1 MSEPEKKKKRDKKDV
16 KEKKSIEKKE
26 TKERKS
32 REKKETKE
40 RKPREKKETKSR
52 TKKIVLL
59 EDEPSAEKKEAYS
72 PQTFLNRYYEEL
84 EREADFIPSETKSFD
99 IKKEELESISLQ
111 DNKDFEYLYPSLN
124 DPNFN
129 VKISERKEFFDTKYD
144 GEIKDVTTEG
154 DKLCNAE
161 FELSPHQIFVRNFLS
176 FQTPYNSILLYH
188 GLGTGK
194 TCSAITVAEEMREYI
209 KQVGISQK
217 IIVVASPNVQENFK
231 LQLFDENKL
240 KLIDGIWNIKSCTG
254 NKFLK
259 EINPTNMKGL
269 NKEKVISQIKQ
280 IINASYM
287 FLGYV
292 EFANY
297 IEKKGRVEGEVTDDM
312 REKMSKSRLNN
323 VFKNQLIIIDEV
335 HNIRITDDNSNKRV
349 ALELFKLVNAVD
361 NLKLLL
367 LSATPM
373 YNSYKEI
380 IWLINLMNLNDNR
393 PTIDIKNVFRSDGSF
408 VTDERGREI
417 GKDLLERKS
426 RGYISFFRGENPY
439 IFPYRIWPSSFSLE
453 HSFKSKKLIYPTQ
466 QYNGKPV
473 LQPLELI
480 DVYVNNIG
488 EYQQRGYEYVIRL
501 LKNRAEEGDDE
512 IPTFENMEAKGYTML
527 QKSIQSLNMI
537 YPDERLDR
545 VFTGESLSF
554 DTSDIIGSNGMN
566 RIMKYT
572 ESTNPP
578 SKKDF
583 KYKTDKYGE
592 IFNYDEIGKYSS
604 KIKTICDN
612 ILNSSGI
619 VLIFSEYID
628 GGLVPVALALES
640 LGFTKFGTSS
650 LFKTPPT
657 KQIDAVEFKIKED
670 MPSGKAFKPAK
681 YAMITGDAAY
691 SPDNVSVMK
700 TITGSNNVNGE
711 EIKVILISKTG
722 AEGLDFKNIRQVHI
736 MEPWY
741 NMNRIEQ
748 IIGRAVRNCSHKA
761 IPFTERNVQIFLYG
775 TLLNGS
781 EQEAVDLYVYR
792 LAEIKALQIGRVS
805 RVLKENAV
813 DCLLNYEQQNF
824 TESNMRQIVQ
834 QYLSNKK
841 TIDYVVGDKPFSS
854 VCDYMESCQYTCS
867 KSKTIEKPI
876 LDTFTEAFI
885 LMNTEK
891 IIHRIKD
898 LFKDKHFYTKQEL
911 ISRINITRDYPLIQ
925 INAALNQLV
934 EDNSEYV
941 SDAYGRL
948 GNIINID
955 DLYLFQPIELNN
967 PHISLYERSVPVQ
980 FKHNELSFKLPED
993 LTEAIIHKPKAKE
1006 GRKKQE
1012 ELELTTLINE
1022 IETKYNI
1029 ATTPQ
1034 TIQKGEDNWYKIC
1047 SVVIQKMS
1055 SEGIQR
1061 NNLIKFLISHI
1072 VETLLFKQ
1080 SFLLLNYLYRSDVE
1094 LTDVLRQIKQYY
1106 DEHMLIFRT
1115 KAGVKKGL
1123 LVQRDGKPQLVI
1135 YDSEEW
1141 INAESEDYQDF
1152 SGEIKNIIENMSSL
1166 SNIVGF
1172 IGIFKNDY
1180 LIFKIKFMNIKR
1192 HKGARCD
1199 QAGKIETI
1207 KNLNKILDSQVFNA
1221 ENTKGI
1227 GQVELCIRQEFMLRY
1242 YDIIKKE
1249 RKRWF
1254 LSPIE
1259 GIVKNI
1265 EKLTL

>member
-1 MSEPEKKKKRDKKDV
+1 MSISEPEIKNTKIV
-16 KEKKSIEKKE
+16 KEKKPRGKKEKKSRV
-26 TKERKS
+26 RKL
-32 REKKETKE
+32 
-40 RKPREKKETKSR
+40 
-52 TKKIVLL
+52 IMVHN
-59 EDEPSAEKKEAYS
+59 EPSIDEKEIGT
-72 PQTFLNRYYEEL
+72 PQTVLDRYYEET
-84 EREADFIPSETKSFD
+84 ESIPTETKLFNN
-99 IKKEELESISLQ
+99 KKEQLESISLL
-111 DNKDFEYLYPSLN
+111 DNKEFEYLYPSLN

-129 VKISERKEFFDTKYD
+129 VKIAERKEFFDTKYD
-144 GEIKDVTTEG
+144 GEIKDVTKEG

-209 KQVGISQK
+209 KQVGITQK

-254 NKFLK
+254 NKILK
-259 EINPTNMKGL
+259 EINPTNMKGVT
-269 NKEKVISQIKQ
+269 KDKVITQIKQ
-280 IINASYM
+280 IINSSYM

-297 IEKKGRVEGEVTDDM
+297 IEKKARVEGEVTDDI
-312 REKMSKSRLNN
+312 REKKSKRNLNN
-323 VFKNQLIIIDEV
+323 AFNNQLIIIDEV
-335 HNIRITDDNSNKRV
+335 HNIRITEDNANKRV
-349 ALELFKLVNAVD
+349 AMELFKLVNAVD

-393 PTIDIKNVFRSDGSF
+393 PTIDIKNVFKPDGSF
-408 VTDERGREI
+408 VTDDRGREI
-417 GKDLLERKS
+417 GKELLERKS
-426 RGYISFFRGENPY
+426 RGYISFLRGENPY
-439 IFPYRIWPSSFSLE
+439 IFPYRIWPSYFSLDN
-453 HSFKSKKLIYPTQ
+453 SFKSKKLTYPTE
-466 QYNGKPV
+466 QYNSKPV

-488 EYQQRGYEYVIRL
+488 EYQQKGYEYIIKL
-501 LKNRAEEGDDE
+501 LKNRTEEDE
-512 IPTFENMEAKGYTML
+512 DELPNFENMEAKGYTML

-545 VFTGESLSF
+545 ILDGESLLF

-572 ESTNPP
+572 ETTNPP

-583 KYKTDKYGE
+583 KYKTDKYGD
-592 IFNYDEIGKYSS
+592 IFSRNEIGKYSS

-612 ILNSSGI
+612 ILNSTGI
-619 VLIFSEYID
+619 ILVFSEYID
-628 GGLVPVALALES
+628 GGLVPLALALES
-640 LGFTKFGTSS
+640 LGFTKYGTQS
-650 LFKTPPT
+650 LFKTIPT
-657 KQIDAVEFKIKED
+657 KSIDAVEFKTREQMSSSKT
-670 MPSGKAFKPAK
+670 FKPAK
-681 YAMITGDAAY
+681 YAMITGDVAY
-691 SPDNVSVMK
+691 SPDNVNVIK
-700 TITGSNNVNGE
+700 TMTSSNNVYGE

-722 AEGLDFKNIRQVHI
+722 AEGIDLNNIRQVHI

-748 IIGRAVRNCSHKA
+748 IIGRAVRNCSHKSL
-761 IPFTERNVQIFLYG
+761 PFKERNVQIFIYG
-775 TLLNGS
+775 TLLNDS
-781 EQEAVDLYVYR
+781 HQEAVDLYVYR
-792 LAEIKALQIGRVS
+792 LAEIKSLQIGRVS

-813 DCLLNYEQQNF
+813 DCLLNSEQQNF
-824 TESNMRQIVQ
+824 TEANIRQIVQ
-834 QYLSNKK
+834 QLLSNKR
-841 TIDYVVGDKPFSS
+841 TIDYSVGDKPFSS
-854 VCDYMESCQYTCS
+854 VCDYMESCQYRCVR
-867 KSKTIEKPI
+867 EKAIDNPI

-911 ISRINITRDYPLIQ
+911 ISRINLTREYTLIQ

-934 EDNSEYV
+934 EDNTEYV
-941 SDAYGRL
+941 SDSYGRL

-967 PHISLYERSVPVQ
+967 NHISLYERSVPVQ

-993 LTEAIIHKPKAKE
+993 LTEAIIHKPKTKE

-1012 ELELTTLINE
+1012 EHEVTLLINE
-1022 IETKYNI
+1022 IESKYNI
-1029 ATTPQ
+1029 STTQQ
-1034 TIQKGEDNWYKIC
+1034 TIQKGDDNWYKIC
-1047 SVVIQKMS
+1047 SVVIEKMIH
-1055 SEGIQR
+1055 EGIDR
-1061 NNLIKFLISHI
+1061 NILINFLIAHI
-1072 VETLLFKQ
+1072 AETLLFNQ
-1080 SFLLLNYLYRSDVE
+1080 SILLLNYLYNTVE
-1094 LTDVLRQIKQYY
+1094 LTDILTLMKQYY
-1106 DEHMLIFRT
+1106 DENMLIFRT
-1115 KAGVKKGL
+1115 KKGL
-1123 LVQRDGKPQLVI
+1123 MLQRDGKQQLVI
-1135 YDSEEW
+1135 YDGEEW

-1152 SGEIKNIIENMSSL
+1152 ASEIRNLIESMSSL

-1172 IGIFKNDY
+1172 IGIFKNNY

-1207 KNLNKILDSQVFNA
+1207 KSLNKILESEVFNA

-1227 GQVELCIRQEFMLRY
+1227 GQTELCIRQEFTLRH
-1242 YDIIKKE
+1242 YDVTMKE

-1254 LSPIE
+1254 LNPVEAI
-1259 GIVKNI
+1259 IKNI

>member
-1 MSEPEKKKKRDKKDV
+1 MSEPEQKKKREKKNIKDV
-16 KEKKSIEKKE
+16 
-26 TKERKS
+26 
-32 REKKETKE
+32 KE
-40 RKPREKKETKSR
+40 RKPREKKDKKIKSR
-52 TKKIVLL
+52 KILIV
-59 EDEPSAEKKEAYS
+59 EDEPSMDKQEVGT
-72 PQTFLNRYYEEL
+72 PQTILDRYYEEL
-84 EREADFIPSETKSFD
+84 ESVPSETKKYD
-99 IKKEELESISLQ
+99 IKKEELESTYLQ
-111 DNKDFEYLYPSLN
+111 DNKEFEYLYPSLN

-129 VKISERKEFFDTKYD
+129 VKIAEKKEFFDTKYD
-144 GEIKDVTTEG
+144 GEIKDVTKEG
-154 DKLCNAE
+154 DRLCNAE
-161 FELSPHQIFVRNFLS
+161 FELSPHQIFIRNFLS

-240 KLIDGIWNIKSCTG
+240 KLIDGVWNIKSCTG

-280 IINASYM
+280 IIHSSYM

-297 IEKKGRVEGEVTDDM
+297 IEKQGRVEGEVTDQV
-312 REKMSKSRLNN
+312 REKISKIRLNN
-323 VFKNQLIIIDEV
+323 VFNNQLIIIDEV
-335 HNIRITDDNSNKRV
+335 HNIRITDDNANKRV
-349 ALELFKLVNAVD
+349 AMELFKLVNAVD

-380 IWLINLMNLNDNR
+380 IWLLNLMNLNDNR

-426 RGYISFFRGENPY
+426 RGYISFLRGENPY
-439 IFPYRIWPSSFSLE
+439 VFPYRIWPSNFSLNN
-453 HSFKSKKLIYPTQ
+453 SFKSKKITYPTQ

-480 DVYVNNIG
+480 DVYVNEIG
-488 EYQQRGYEYVIRL
+488 EYQQRGYEYVVRL
-501 LKNRAEEGDDE
+501 LKKRAEEGEDE
-512 IPTFENMEAKGYTML
+512 LPSFENMEAKGYTML

-545 VFTGESLSF
+545 ILSGENILF

-572 ESTNPP
+572 ESTNPH

-592 IFNYDEIGKYSS
+592 IFSPNEIGKYSS

-612 ILNSSGI
+612 ILNSTGI
-619 VLIFSEYID
+619 VLVFSEYID

-640 LGFTKFGTSS
+640 LGFTKYGTSS

-657 KQIDAVEFKIKED
+657 KVIDATEFKPKEQ
-670 MPSGKAFKPAK
+670 MPSGKTFKPAK

-691 SPDNVSVMK
+691 SPDNVNVIK
-700 TITGSNNVNGE
+700 TMTSSNNVYGE

-722 AEGLDFKNIRQVHI
+722 AEGIDLTNIRQVHI

-748 IIGRAVRNCSHKA
+748 IIGRAVRNCSHKSL
-761 IPFTERNVQIFLYG
+761 PFEERNVQIFLYG
-775 TLLNGS
+775 TLLSDS

-813 DCLLNYEQQNF
+813 DCILNYEQQNF
-824 TESNMRQIVQ
+824 TEENMRQIVQ
-834 QYLSNKK
+834 QHLSNKK
-841 TIDYVVGDKPFSS
+841 TIDYAVGDKPFSS
-854 VCDYMESCQYTCS
+854 ICDYMDSCQYKCS
-867 KSKTIEKPI
+867 KDRSIDKPK
-876 LDTFTEAFI
+876 LDTFTESFI
-885 LMNTEK
+885 IMNTEK
-891 IIHRIKD
+891 IIHKIKD

-911 ISRINITRDYPLIQ
+911 ISRINITREYPLIQ
-925 INAALNQLV
+925 INSALNQLV
-934 EDNSEYV
+934 EDNTEYV
-941 SDAYGRL
+941 SDIYGRL
-948 GNIINID
+948 GNVINID
-955 DLYLFQPIELNN
+955 NLYLFQPIELDDN
-967 PHISLYERSVPVQ
+967 HISLYERSVPVQ
-980 FKHNELSFKLPED
+980 FKHNELSFKLPDD

-1006 GRKKQE
+1006 GREKQE
-1012 ELELTTLINE
+1012 EQELTLLINE
-1022 IETKYNI
+1022 IEAKYNLS
-1029 ATTPQ
+1029 TTHQ
-1034 TIQKGEDNWYKIC
+1034 VVEKGEDNWYKIC
-1047 SVVIQKMS
+1047 SVVIEKMT
-1055 SEGIQR
+1055 SEEIER
-1061 NNLIKFLISHI
+1061 NYLIKFLIAHI
-1072 VETLLFKQ
+1072 AETLLFKQ
-1080 SFLLLNYLYRSDVE
+1080 TILLLNYLYNPESELSDI
-1094 LTDVLRQIKQYY
+1094 LRLMKKYY
-1106 DEHMLIFRT
+1106 DDIMLIYIN
-1115 KAGVKKGL
+1115 KKGL
-1123 LVQRDGKPQLVI
+1123 ITQKEGKQQLII
-1135 YDSEEW
+1135 YDGEEW

-1152 SGEIKNIIENMSSL
+1152 ANEIRNIIDNMISL

-1207 KNLNKILDSQVFNA
+1207 KNLNKILESDVFNA

-1227 GQVELCIRQEFMLRY
+1227 GQIELCIRQEFTLRY
-1242 YDIIKKE
+1242 YDSIKKE

-1259 GIVKNI
+1259 GIIKNI
-1265 EKLTL
+1265 EKITL

>member
-1 MSEPEKKKKRDKKDV
+1 MSEQEPERKKKKDV
-16 KEKKSIEKKE
+16 KEKKPKEK
-26 TKERKS
+26 
-32 REKKETKE
+32 KE
-40 RKPREKKETKSR
+40 RKPREKKEKKSR
-52 TKKIVLL
+52 ARKLIVV
-59 EDEPSAEKKEAYS
+59 EDEPSMEKKEIGT
-72 PQTFLNRYYEEL
+72 PQTVLDRYYEEM
-84 EREADFIPSETKSFD
+84 ESIPGETKEFN
-99 IKKEELESISLQ
+99 IKREELESMSLQ

-129 VKISERKEFFDTKYD
+129 VKIAERKEFFDTKYD
-144 GEIKDVTTEG
+144 GEIKDVTKEG

-209 KQVGISQK
+209 KQVGITQK

-269 NKEKVISQIKQ
+269 NKDKVISQIKQ
-280 IINASYM
+280 IINSSYM

-297 IEKKGRVEGEVTDDM
+297 IEKKARVEGEVTDEI
-312 REKMSKSRLNN
+312 REKKSKRNLNN
-323 VFKNQLIIIDEV
+323 AFNNQLIIIDEV

-349 ALELFKLVNAVD
+349 AMELFKLVNAVD

-380 IWLINLMNLNDNR
+380 IWLLNLMNLNDNR
-393 PTIDIKNVFRSDGSF
+393 PTIDIKNVFKTDGSF
-408 VTDERGREI
+408 VTDDRGREI
-417 GKDLLERKS
+417 GKELLERKS
-426 RGYISFFRGENPY
+426 RGYISFLRGENPY
-439 IFPYRIWPSSFSLE
+439 IFPYRIWPSYFSLDN
-453 HSFKSKKLIYPTQ
+453 SFKSKKLTYPIQ

-480 DVYVNNIG
+480 DVYLNRIG
-488 EYQQRGYEYVIRL
+488 EYQQKGYEYVIRL
-501 LKNRAEEGDDE
+501 LKNRGEEGEDE
-512 IPTFENMEAKGYTML
+512 LPSFENMEAKGYTML

-545 VFTGESLSF
+545 ILEGESLLF

-572 ESTNPP
+572 ETTNPP

-592 IFNYDEIGKYSS
+592 IFSHNEIGKYSS

-612 ILNSSGI
+612 ILNSTGI
-619 VLIFSEYID
+619 VLVFSEYID

-640 LGFTKFGTSS
+640 LGFTKYGTSS

-657 KQIDAVEFKIKED
+657 KAIDAVEFKTRD
-670 MPSGKAFKPAK
+670 QMPSGKTFKPAK

-691 SPDNVSVMK
+691 SPDNVNVIK
-700 TITGSNNVNGE
+700 TMTSSNNVYGE

-722 AEGLDFKNIRQVHI
+722 AEGIDLNNIRQVHI

-748 IIGRAVRNCSHKA
+748 IIGRAVRNCSHKSL
-761 IPFTERNVQIFLYG
+761 PFKERNVQIFLYG
-775 TLLNGS
+775 TLLNDS
-781 EQEAVDLYVYR
+781 EEEAVDLYVYR

-813 DCLLNYEQQNF
+813 DCLLNSEQQNF
-824 TESNMRQIVQ
+824 TEENMKQIVQ
-834 QYLSNKK
+834 QHLSNKK
-841 TIDYVVGDKPFSS
+841 TIDYAVGDKPFSS
-854 VCDYMESCQYTCS
+854 VCDYMESCQYRCS
-867 KSKTIEKPI
+867 REKAIENPV

-891 IIHRIKD
+891 IIHRIRD
-898 LFKDKHFYTKQEL
+898 LFKDKYFYTKQEL
-911 ISRINITRDYPLIQ
+911 ISRINLTREYPLIQ

-934 EDNSEYV
+934 EDNTEYV
-941 SDAYGRL
+941 TDYYGRL

-955 DLYLFQPIELNN
+955 DLYLFQPIELNDN
-967 PHISLYERSVPVQ
+967 HISLYERSVPVQ

-1006 GRKKQE
+1006 AREKQE
-1012 ELELTTLINE
+1012 EQELTLLINE
-1022 IETKYNI
+1022 IEAKYNL
-1029 ATTPQ
+1029 ATTHQ
-1034 TIQKGEDNWYKIC
+1034 VIEKGEDNWYKIC
-1047 SVVIQKMS
+1047 SVVIDKMTA
-1055 SEGIQR
+1055 EGIER
-1061 NNLIKFLISHI
+1061 NYLIKFLIAHI
-1072 VETLLFKQ
+1072 SENLLFNQ
-1080 SFLLLNYLYRSDVE
+1080 SILLLNYLYSRDAE
-1094 LTDVLRQIKQYY
+1094 LTDVLRLMKQYY
-1106 DEHMLIFRT
+1106 EEKMLVFRS
-1115 KAGVKKGL
+1115 KKGL
-1123 LVQRDGKPQLVI
+1123 MLERDGKQQLVI
-1135 YDSEEW
+1135 YDEEEW

-1152 SGEIKNIIENMSSL
+1152 ASEIRNLIESMNSL

-1172 IGIFKNDY
+1172 IGRLKDF
-1180 LIFKIKFMNIKR
+1180 LVFKIKFMNIKR
-1192 HKGARCD
+1192 HKGATCV
-1199 QAGKIETI
+1199 QAGKIETV
-1207 KNLNKILDSQVFNA
+1207 KSLNKILESEVFNA
-1221 ENTKGI
+1221 QNTKGI
-1227 GQVELCIRQEFMLRY
+1227 GQIELCIRQEFTLRY
-1242 YDIIKKE
+1242 YDATKKE

-1259 GIVKNI
+1259 AIIKNI

>member
-1 MSEPEKKKKRDKKDV
+1 MSEPEKMKKRDKKD
-16 KEKKSIEKKE
+16 I
-26 TKERKS
+26 
-32 REKKETKE
+32 KE
-40 RKPREKKETKSR
+40 RKPREKKEAKEKKPREKKVKKSR
-52 TKKIVLL
+52 TRKLILL
-59 EDEPSAEKKEAYS
+59 QEDEPSISKNEIGS
-72 PQTFLNRYYEEL
+72 PQTLLNRYYQDL
-84 EREADFIPSETKSFD
+84 ESKAEFIPSETKEFD
-99 IKKEELESISLQ
+99 IKKEELEGIYLQ

-129 VKISERKEFFDTKYD
+129 VKIAERKEFFDTKYD
-144 GEIKDVTTEG
+144 GEIKDVTKEG

-240 KLIDGIWNIKSCTG
+240 NLIDGVWNIKSCTG
-254 NKFLK
+254 NKILK

-280 IINASYM
+280 IINSSYM
-287 FLGYV
+287 FLGYI

-297 IEKKGRVEGEVTDDM
+297 IEKKGRVEGEVTDEL
-312 REKMSKSRLNN
+312 REKMTKNKLNN
-323 VFKNQLIIIDEV
+323 AFKNQLIIIDEV

-380 IWLINLMNLNDNR
+380 IWLLNLMNLNDNR
-393 PTIDIKNVFRSDGSF
+393 PTIDIKNVFKNDGSF
-408 VTDERGREI
+408 TTDDRGREI
-417 GKDLLERKS
+417 GKELLERKS
-426 RGYISFFRGENPY
+426 RGYISFLRGENPY
-439 IFPYRIWPSSFSLE
+439 IFPYRIWPSSFSLD
-453 HSFKSKKLIYPTQ
+453 HSFKSKKLTYPIQ

-488 EYQQRGYEYVIRL
+488 QYQQRGYEYIIGV
-501 LKNRAEEGDDE
+501 LKNRSDVEEE
-512 IPTFENMEAKGYTML
+512 LPTFENMEAKGYTML

-537 YPDERLDR
+537 YPDERLDKILN
-545 VFTGESLSF
+545 GESVAF

-572 ESTNPP
+572 ETTNPP

-583 KYKTDKYGE
+583 RYKSDKYGE

-612 ILNSSGI
+612 ILNSTGI
-619 VLIFSEYID
+619 ILIFSEYID

-640 LGFTKFGTSS
+640 MGFTKYGTSS

-657 KQIDAVEFKIKED
+657 KAIDSVEFKTRDE
-670 MPSGKAFKPAK
+670 MPQGKTFKPVK
-681 YAMITGDAAY
+681 YAMITGDSAY
-691 SPDNVSVMK
+691 SPDNINVMK
-700 TITGSNNVNGE
+700 TITGNNNSYGE

-748 IIGRAVRNCSHKA
+748 IIGRAVRNCSHKSL
-761 IPFTERNVQIFLYG
+761 PFKERNVQIFLYG
-775 TLLNGS
+775 TLLNSS

-805 RVLKENAV
+805 RVLKKNAI

-824 TESNMRQIVQ
+824 TEANMRQIVQ
-834 QYLSNKK
+834 QHLSNKK

-876 LDTFTEAFI
+876 LDTFNEAFI

-891 IIHRIKD
+891 IIHKIKD

-911 ISRINITRDYPLIQ
+911 ISRINIPREYPLIQ

-941 SDAYGRL
+941 SDIYGRL
-948 GNIINID
+948 GNVVNID
-955 DLYLFQPIELNN
+955 HLYLFQPIELNN
-967 PHISLYERSVPVQ
+967 QHISLYERSVPVQ
-980 FKHNELSFKLPED
+980 FKHNELAFKLPQD

-1006 GRKKQE
+1006 GREKQAE
-1012 ELELTTLINE
+1012 QELTTLINE
-1022 IETKYNI
+1022 IEAKYNLAI
-1029 ATTPQ
+1029 TPQ
-1034 TIQKGEDNWYKIC
+1034 IIQKGDDNWYKIC
-1047 SVVIQKMS
+1047 SAVIEKMTL
-1055 SEGIQR
+1055 EGIER
-1061 NNLIKFLISHI
+1061 NYLLKFLISHI
-1072 VETLLFKQ
+1072 IETLLFNQ
-1080 SFLLLNYLYRSDVE
+1080 SILLLNYLYNTDTE
-1094 LTDVLRQIKQYY
+1094 LTDVLKLIKQYY
-1106 DEHMLIFRT
+1106 DDRMLTFRT
-1115 KAGVKKGL
+1115 KKGL
-1123 LVQRDGKPQLVI
+1123 ILQKDGKQQLVI
-1135 YDSEEW
+1135 FEGEEW
-1141 INAESEDYQDF
+1141 VNAESEDYQDF
-1152 SGEIKNIIENMSSL
+1152 SAEIKNIIESMNSL

-1199 QAGKIETI
+1199 QSGKIETI
-1207 KNLNKILDSQVFNA
+1207 KNLNKILERDVFNT

-1227 GQVELCIRQEFMLRY
+1227 GQIELCIRQEFMLRY
-1242 YDIIKKE
+1242 YDATKKE

-1259 GIVKNI
+1259 GIIKNI

>member
-1 MSEPEKKKKRDKKDV
+1 MSEPEQKKKK
-16 KEKKSIEKKE
+16 EK
-26 TKERKS
+26 
-32 REKKETKE
+32 KE
-40 RKPREKKETKSR
+40 RKPREKKG
-52 TKKIVLL
+52 
-59 EDEPSAEKKEAYS
+59 EPKEKKERKSRARKIKLVEVLDEPIIDARDLETSQRLLDSYYDE
-72 PQTFLNRYYEEL
+72 FLNKSTTTQ
-84 EREADFIPSETKSFD
+84 SEIKEFET
-99 IKKEELESISLQ
+99 KKEELESLYLQ
-111 DNKDFEYLYPSLN
+111 ENKDFEYLYPSLN

-129 VKISERKEFFDTKYD
+129 IKIAERKEFFDTKYD
-144 GEIKDVTTEG
+144 GEVKNVSEEAER
-154 DKLCNAE
+154 LCSAE

-209 KQVGISQK
+209 KQVGINQK

-240 KLIDGIWNIKSCTG
+240 KLIDGTWNIKSCTG
-254 NKFLK
+254 NNFLK

-269 NKEKVISQIKQ
+269 NKEKVITQIKQ
-280 IINASYM
+280 IVNSSYM

-297 IEKKGRVEGEVTDDM
+297 IEKKGRVEGELTDDI
-312 REKMSKSRLNN
+312 REKKSKKRLND
-323 VFKNQLIIIDEV
+323 VFNNQLIIIDEV

-349 ALELFKLVNAVD
+349 ALELFKLVNVVD

-380 IWLINLMNLNDNR
+380 IWLLNLMNLNDNR
-393 PTIDIKNVFRSDGSF
+393 PSIDIKNVFKSDGTF

-417 GKDLLERKS
+417 GKELLERKS
-426 RGYISFFRGENPY
+426 RGYISFLRGENPY
-439 IFPYRIWPSSFSLE
+439 VFPYRIWPSYFSLQ
-453 HSFKSKKLIYPTQ
+453 HSFKSKKITYPTE

-480 DVYVNNIG
+480 DVYVNKIG
-488 EYQQRGYEYVIRL
+488 TYQQKGYEYIIRL
-501 LKNRAEEGDDE
+501 LKNRATEEGEDE
-512 IPTFENMEAKGYTML
+512 LPNFENMEAKGYTML

-537 YPDERLDR
+537 YPDERLDKILA
-545 VFTGESLSF
+545 GESLLF
-554 DTSDIIGSNGMN
+554 DTTDIIGSNGMN

-572 ESTNPP
+572 ETTNPP

-583 KYKTDKYGE
+583 QYKSDKYGE
-592 IFNYDEIGKYSS
+592 IFSYDEIGKYSS

-612 ILNSSGI
+612 ILNSTGI
-619 VLIFSEYID
+619 VLVFSEYID

-640 LGFTKFGTSS
+640 LGFTKYGTPS

-657 KQIDAVEFKIKED
+657 KAIDAVEFKTKD
-670 MPSGKAFKPAK
+670 QLSSGKTFKPAR
-681 YAMITGDAAY
+681 YAMITGDQAY
-691 SPDNVSVMK
+691 SPDNVNVIK
-700 TITGSNNVNGE
+700 TMTSSNNVYGE

-722 AEGLDFKNIRQVHI
+722 AEGIDLNNIRQVHI

-748 IIGRAVRNCSHKA
+748 IIGRAVRNCSHKSL
-761 IPFTERNVQIFLYG
+761 PFKERNVQIYLYG
-775 TLLNGS
+775 TLLNNS
-781 EQEAVDLYVYR
+781 AEEQEAVDLYVYR

-813 DCLLNYEQQNF
+813 DCILNYEQQNF
-824 TESNMRQIVQ
+824 TEANMRQIVQ
-834 QYLSNKK
+834 QHLSNKK
-841 TIDYVVGDKPFSS
+841 TIDYAVGDKPYSS
-854 VCDYMESCQYTCS
+854 VCDYMESCQYKCS
-867 KSKTIEKPI
+867 REREIDKPI
-876 LDTFTEAFI
+876 LDTFSEAFI

-891 IIHRIKD
+891 IIHRIRD
-898 LFKDKHFYTKQEL
+898 LFKEKYFYTKQEL
-911 ISRINITRDYPLIQ
+911 ISRINVTREYPLIQ

-934 EDNSEYV
+934 EDNTEYI
-941 SDAYGRL
+941 SDTYGRL

-967 PHISLYERSVPVQ
+967 QNISLYERSVPVQ
-980 FKHNELSFKLPED
+980 FKHNELSFKLPENI
-993 LTEAIIHKPKAKE
+993 TEAIIKKPEAKE
-1006 GRKKQE
+1006 VVEKQE
-1012 ELELTTLINE
+1012 EQELTLLINL
-1022 IETKYNI
+1022 IESKYNVS
-1029 ATTPQ
+1029 TTPQ
-1034 TIQKGEDNWYKIC
+1034 TIQKGEDDWYKIC
-1047 SVVIQKMS
+1047 GVVIDKMS
-1055 SEGIQR
+1055 SEGIER

-1072 VETLLFKQ
+1072 AETLLFKETII
-1080 SFLLLNYLYRSDVE
+1080 LLNYLYTTKNE
-1094 LTDVLRQIKQYY
+1094 LSIPLQLIKQYY
-1106 DEHMLIFRT
+1106 DDNMLIFRT
-1115 KAGVKKGL
+1115 KKGL
-1123 LVQRDGKPQLVI
+1123 LLHKENKQQLVI
-1135 YDSEEW
+1135 FEEDEW

-1152 SGEIKNIIENMSSL
+1152 MREIKNLIENMSSL

-1172 IGIFKNDY
+1172 IGVFKNDF
-1180 LIFKIKFMNIKR
+1180 LVFKIKFMNIKR

-1207 KNLNKILDSQVFNA
+1207 KNLNKILDSDVYNA

-1227 GQVELCIRQEFMLRY
+1227 GLIELCIRQEFMLRY
-1242 YDIIKKE
+1242 YDTTKKE

-1254 LSPIE
+1254 LNPTEAI
-1259 GIVKNI
+1259 IKNI

>member
-1 MSEPEKKKKRDKKDV
+1 MPDPQPEKMKKKDV
-16 KEKKSIEKKE
+16 KEKKIKEKK
-26 TKERKS
+26 T
-32 REKKETKE
+32 REKKEKKTRT
-40 RKPREKKETKSR
+40 RKLI
-52 TKKIVLL
+52 IVD
-59 EDEPSAEKKEAYS
+59 DEPSMDKKEIGT
-72 PQTFLNRYYEEL
+72 PQTILDRYYEEI
-84 EREADFIPSETKSFD
+84 ETIPSETKNFD
-99 IKKEELESISLQ
+99 IKKEELESISLT
-111 DNKDFEYLYPSLN
+111 DNKEFEYLYPSLN
-124 DPNFN
+124 DQNFN
-129 VKISERKEFFDTKYD
+129 VKIAERKEFFDTKYD
-144 GEIKDVTTEG
+144 GEVKDVTKEG

-254 NKFLK
+254 NKILK

-269 NKEKVISQIKQ
+269 NKEKVIYQIKQ
-280 IINASYM
+280 IINSSYM

-297 IEKKGRVEGEVTDDM
+297 IEKQGRVEGEVTDDV
-312 REKMSKSRLNN
+312 REKRSKIRLNN
-323 VFKNQLIIIDEV
+323 AFNNQLIIIDEV
-335 HNIRITDDNSNKRV
+335 HNIRITDDNANKRV
-349 ALELFKLVNAVD
+349 ALELFRLVNAVD

-380 IWLINLMNLNDNR
+380 IWLLNLMNLNDNR
-393 PTIDIKNVFRSDGSF
+393 PTLDIKNVFKSDGSF
-408 VTDERGREI
+408 TTDERGREI
-417 GKDLLERKS
+417 GKELLERKS
-426 RGYISFFRGENPY
+426 RGYISFLRGENPY
-439 IFPYRIWPSSFSLE
+439 VFPYRIWPSYFSLDN
-453 HSFKSKKLIYPTQ
+453 SFKSKKLTYPIQ

-473 LQPLELI
+473 LQPLDLI

-488 EYQQRGYEYVIRL
+488 DYQLRGYEYIIRL
-501 LKNRAEEGDDE
+501 LKNRTEEGEDDL
-512 IPTFENMEAKGYTML
+512 PSFENMEAKGYTML

-545 VFTGESLSF
+545 ILAGESLLF
-554 DTSDIIGSNGMN
+554 DTADIIGSNGMN

-572 ESTNPP
+572 ETTNPP

-592 IFNYDEIGKYSS
+592 IFNYNEIGKYSS

-612 ILNSSGI
+612 ILNSTGI
-619 VLIFSEYID
+619 VLVFSEYID
-628 GGLVPVALALES
+628 GGLVPIALALES
-640 LGFTKFGTSS
+640 LGFTKYGTSS

-657 KQIDAVEFKIKED
+657 RAIDAVEFKTREQITQ
-670 MPSGKAFKPAK
+670 GKTFKPAR

-691 SPDNVSVMK
+691 SPDNANVIK
-700 TITGSNNVNGE
+700 TMTSSDNVYGG

-722 AEGLDFKNIRQVHI
+722 AEGIDLNNIRQVHI

-748 IIGRAVRNCSHKA
+748 IIGRAVRNCSHKSL
-761 IPFTERNVQIFLYG
+761 PFKERNVQIFLYG
-775 TLLNGS
+775 TLLNDS

-813 DCLLNYEQQNF
+813 DCLLNSEQQNF
-824 TESNMRQIVQ
+824 TEANMRQIVQ
-834 QYLSNKK
+834 QHLSNKK
-841 TIDYVVGDKPFSS
+841 TIDYAVGDKPFSS
-854 VCDYMESCQYTCS
+854 VCDYMESCQYRCS
-867 KSKTIEKPI
+867 REKTIDKPV
-876 LDTFTEAFI
+876 LDTFTESFI

-891 IIHRIKD
+891 IIHKIKE

-911 ISRINITRDYPLIQ
+911 ILRINLTREYPLIQ

-934 EDNSEYV
+934 EDNTEYV
-941 SDAYGRL
+941 SDSYGRL

-967 PHISLYERSVPVQ
+967 EHISLYERSVPVQ
-980 FKHNELSFKLPED
+980 FKHNELVFKLPDD

-1006 GRKKQE
+1006 AREKQE
-1012 ELELTTLINE
+1012 EQELTQLINE
-1022 IETKYNI
+1022 IETKYNL
-1029 ATTPQ
+1029 ATTKHI
-1034 TIQKGEDNWYKIC
+1034 IQKGEDNWYKIC
-1047 SVVIQKMS
+1047 SAVIEKMTE
-1055 SEGIQR
+1055 EGIDR
-1061 NNLIKFLISHI
+1061 NILIKFLIAHI
-1072 VETLLFKQ
+1072 TETLLFNQ
-1080 SFLLLNYLYRSDVE
+1080 SILLLNYLYASESE
-1094 LTDVLRQIKQYY
+1094 LTDIFRLIKQYY
-1106 DEHMLIFRT
+1106 EGRMLIFRT
-1115 KAGVKKGL
+1115 KKGL
-1123 LVQRDGKPQLVI
+1123 ILQRDGKQQLVI
-1135 YDSEEW
+1135 YDGEEW
-1141 INAESEDYQDF
+1141 INGESEDYQDF
-1152 SGEIKNIIENMSSL
+1152 SNEIRNLIESMSSL

-1207 KNLNKILDSQVFNA
+1207 KSLNKILDSEVFNA

-1227 GQVELCIRQEFMLRY
+1227 GQIELCIRQEFTLRH
-1242 YDIIKKE
+1242 YDEMKKE

-1254 LSPIE
+1254 LNPVEAI
-1259 GIVKNI
+1259 IKNI